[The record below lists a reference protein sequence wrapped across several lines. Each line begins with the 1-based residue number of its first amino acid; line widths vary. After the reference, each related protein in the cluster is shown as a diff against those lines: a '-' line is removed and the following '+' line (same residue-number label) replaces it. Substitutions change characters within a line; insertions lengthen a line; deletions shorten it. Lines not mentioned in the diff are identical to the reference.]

1 MSDCGF
7 NIGVNE
13 LKKIVSQ
20 LEPIFSGGIMS
31 DNNVLFVIGEK
42 ITAKTIN
49 EDAKVA
55 IVFDCEEKKQGSF
68 VVNGKVFAS
77 IVKKSVGEKI
87 NISTE
92 ENFLIVENNACKFKV
107 ALSDASEEY
116 FETQKLEDSGKFQ
129 INAQDLKTAISAV
142 SCCID
147 QAKQHIN
154 CVMIHSIEEQKG
166 KVFIV
171 ATDGMRLGVAE
182 RNANYDKEIPELI
195 VPKKASEYI
204 LTMIGEEQSE
214 VVIEYTENTIQ
225 VSNGFATYTSRLLDT
240 KFPKYRAVIPE
251 ANNKVLEVKNTDLQ
265 NLITYLTSI
274 AENTFRIKLAISKD
288 AVSLTCDENG
298 NNSSGKIDA
307 TYGDSENI
315 EIVCNYRLLQE
326 ILKKISSSIVRFQI
340 LDATTPLLIRPIDDD
355 SVKYVFMPFVS

>member
-20 LEPIFSGGIMS
+20 LEPIFTGGIMS
-31 DNNVLFVIGEK
+31 DNNVLFLINEK

-55 IVFDCEEKKQGSF
+55 IVFDCDEKKQGSF
-68 VVNGKVFAS
+68 VINGKVFAS

-107 ALSDASEEY
+107 ALSDTSEEY
-116 FETQKLEDSGKFQ
+116 FETQKLEDSGKFTIQ
-129 INAQDLKTAISAV
+129 AQDLKSAISSV

-147 QAKQHIN
+147 QAKQHLN
-154 CVMIHSIEEQKG
+154 CVMIHSVEEQKN

-171 ATDGMRLGVAE
+171 ATDGMRLGITE
-182 RNANYDKEIPELI
+182 RNAVYEKEIPELI
-195 VPKKASEYI
+195 VPKKAADYI
-204 LTMIGEEQSE
+204 LTMIGEEQNE
-214 VVIEYTENTIQ
+214 ITIEYTENAIQ
-225 VSNGFATYTSRLLDT
+225 VSNGFTTYTSRLLDT

-251 ANNKVLEVKNTDLQ
+251 TNNKLLEVKNADLQ

-288 AVSLTCDENG
+288 AVLLSCDENG
-298 NNSSGKIDA
+298 NNSSGQIDA
-307 TYGDSENI
+307 TYTDGEAI
-315 EIVCNYRLLQE
+315 EITCNYRLLQE
-326 ILKKISSSIVRFQI
+326 ILKKISSNIVRFQI
-340 LDATTPLLIRPIDDD
+340 LDASTPLLIRPVEDDN
-355 SVKYVFMPFVS
+355 VKYVFMPFVS